1 MLFCK
6 FEWFV
11 TFAYMIVIDTLRVMM
26 PRDLVLIDLKMLRFY
41 ERFQQERK
49 SVKLYIEDEIKTT
62 VQ

>member
-26 PRDLVLIDLKMLRFY
+26 PTDLVLIGLKMLRFY
-41 ERFQQERK
+41 ERFQQERT